1 MVFQMLQVALVVAL
15 ILQGTVT
22 SLLGRYTR
30 LSVPAK
36 GLYDVNNFI
45 LVSECIKLL
54 LSGLVEASHGR
65 LLRGLREHVLEE
77 RSQFLKSSVP
87 ALLYLI
93 SNTSL
98 YMAIT
103 HLSLSL
109 QTGLYQ
115 AKLILVAVM
124 SYILL
129 NRIYSLKQWCCL
141 ATLSA
146 GVTMVALS
154 EHTGSSAK
162 DTDYESPNL
171 FLGLLEMCVANVCSC
186 AAGVYFEKVLKEDCK
201 SIWPM
206 ARPLSMW
213 MRNLHLSFFSLA
225 IGILAYG
232 WRSCSRTEAPMPFF
246 HGFSVL
252 VWTQAGLLAGGGLL
266 ASAVLKYADSVTKAV
281 ATAVGTG
288 LMAAVSIVLLKTP
301 VTLVFLVGV
310 TLIILSVYL
319 FSNPLQTRCL
329 VPLVCLVPM
338 LLISTQAAHT
348 HRISHLQWYTP
359 KELPMRRTENS
370 SSSYMWC
377 RGQRFRAFSDM
388 DDCIHGT
395 PKSNKPNVT
404 VDIMTGGSKNNI
416 QMLTTQANTMG
427 SHSSVRFFF
436 AGTEDDDADPTCH
449 TRLTKAQ
456 MMDISRYCHARRR
469 KYPYRSLVRYMINDF
484 AKGEYLADKSPGW
497 MCSNTR
503 VGAGHAS
510 IGRRYKAMVAS
521 GGPEMLP
528 EYLIL
533 LDDDGYYNMDW
544 FLRFAQERDPS
555 IPAAYAGCLVEKP
568 HHLAN
573 FSFPYGGFGTVYSRG
588 TILNLIR
595 PLHCRGDGSG
605 MDEFMNHA
613 CAQIQR
619 NMFGEQESFLEGMSV
634 SDLMGAHA
642 TRADFADVEKFKRA
656 KYPFCLHGDWTTGY
670 YVNYY
675 RLSNQNADSWYNS
688 IDRPQFRMGN
698 FGKIYK
704 KPTGNCK
711 HDGDSKC
718 NRNSEICH
726 HISMKKME
734 DLAKHAKPEP
744 EHIPPRQAVPGFS
757 LF

>member
-266 ASAVLKYADSVTKAV
+266 ASAVAVHLADILCSGDSV
-281 ATAVGTG
+281 ATIAQNTAEH
-288 LMAAVSIVLLKTP
+288 LIALHA
-301 VTLVFLVGV
+301 LVWLDA
-310 TLIILSVYL
+310 SA
-319 FSNPLQTRCL
+319 
-329 VPLVCLVPM
+329 VPLNDRL
-338 LLISTQAAHT
+338 
-348 HRISHLQWYTP
+348 
-359 KELPMRRTENS
+359 S
-370 SSSYMWC
+370 SSELHQNLL
-377 RGQRFRAFSDM
+377 GAD
-388 DDCIHGT
+388 
-395 PKSNKPNVT
+395 
-404 VDIMTGGSKNNI
+404 
-416 QMLTTQANTMG
+416 
-427 SHSSVRFFF
+427 VRWVI
-436 AGTEDDDADPTCH
+436 TDPSFVSQ
-449 TRLTKAQ
+449 L
-456 MMDISRYCHARRR
+456 
-469 KYPYRSLVRYMINDF
+469 
-484 AKGEYLADKSPGW
+484 G
-497 MCSNTR
+497 
-503 VGAGHAS
+503 
-510 IGRRYKAMVAS
+510 
-521 GGPEMLP
+521 
-528 EYLIL
+528 
-533 LDDDGYYNMDW
+533 
-544 FLRFAQERDPS
+544 S
-555 IPAAYAGCLVEKP
+555 IPAHCSVIWTSRNENPNCEPQSMPNRAYYSWTEVNP
-568 HHLAN
+568 LA
-573 FSFPYGGFGTVYSRG
+573 
-588 TILNLIR
+588 
-595 PLHCRGDGSG
+595 
-605 MDEFMNHA
+605 
-613 CAQIQR
+613 
-619 NMFGEQESFLEGMSV
+619 
-634 SDLMGAHA
+634 
-642 TRADFADVEKFKRA
+642 
-656 KYPFCLHGDWTTGY
+656 
-670 YVNYY
+670 
-675 RLSNQNADSWYNS
+675 
-688 IDRPQFRMGN
+688 
-698 FGKIYK
+698 
-704 KPTGNCK
+704 
-711 HDGDSKC
+711 
-718 NRNSEICH
+718 
-726 HISMKKME
+726 
-734 DLAKHAKPEP
+734 
-744 EHIPPRQAVPGFS
+744 
-757 LF
+757 

>member
-1 MVFQMLQVALVVAL
+1 VFQRLQVALVVAL

-30 LSVPAK
+30 LSVPTK

-54 LSGLVEASHGR
+54 LSGLVEASHGQ
-65 LLRGLREHVLEE
+65 LLRRLREHVLEE

-115 AKLILVAVM
+115 ARLILVAVM

-266 ASAVLKYADSVTKAV
+266 ASAILKYADSVTKAV

-288 LMAAVSIVLLKTP
+288 LMAAVSIVLLETP
-301 VTLVFLVGV
+301 VTLFFFGWGHSDYIVGLFVFKS
-310 TLIILSVYL
+310 T
-319 FSNPLQTRCL
+319 SNP
-329 VPLVCLVPM
+329 VPSAIGVSCADVAD
-338 LLISTQAAHT
+338 IH
-348 HRISHLQWYTP
+348 
-359 KELPMRRTENS
+359 S
-370 SSSYMWC
+370 SSSY
-377 RGQRFRAFSDM
+377 S
-388 DDCIHGT
+388 
-395 PKSNKPNVT
+395 PNL
-404 VDIMTGGSKNNI
+404 S
-416 QMLTTQANTMG
+416 
-427 SHSSVRFFF
+427 F
-436 AGTEDDDADPTCH
+436 
-449 TRLTKAQ
+449 
-456 MMDISRYCHARRR
+456 
-469 KYPYRSLVRYMINDF
+469 
-484 AKGEYLADKSPGW
+484 
-497 MCSNTR
+497 
-503 VGAGHAS
+503 
-510 IGRRYKAMVAS
+510 AMVHTKRIANAAHRKQ
-521 GGPEMLP
+521 LK
-528 EYLIL
+528 
-533 LDDDGYYNMDW
+533 
-544 FLRFAQERDPS
+544 FLHVVPWTA
-555 IPAAYAGCLVEKP
+555 IPCI
-568 HHLAN
+568 
-573 FSFPYGGFGTVYSRG
+573 F
-588 TILNLIR
+588 
-595 PLHCRGDGSG
+595 
-605 MDEFMNHA
+605 
-613 CAQIQR
+613 
-619 NMFGEQESFLEGMSV
+619 
-634 SDLMGAHA
+634 
-642 TRADFADVEKFKRA
+642 
-656 KYPFCLHGDWTTGY
+656 
-670 YVNYY
+670 
-675 RLSNQNADSWYNS
+675 
-688 IDRPQFRMGN
+688 
-698 FGKIYK
+698 
-704 KPTGNCK
+704 
-711 HDGDSKC
+711 
-718 NRNSEICH
+718 
-726 HISMKKME
+726 
-734 DLAKHAKPEP
+734 
-744 EHIPPRQAVPGFS
+744 
-757 LF
+757 